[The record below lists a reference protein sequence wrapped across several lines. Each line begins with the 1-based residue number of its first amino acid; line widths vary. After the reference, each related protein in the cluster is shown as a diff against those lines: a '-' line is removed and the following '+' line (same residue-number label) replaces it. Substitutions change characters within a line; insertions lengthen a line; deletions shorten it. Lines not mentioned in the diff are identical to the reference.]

1 LLEEREGEIASA
13 ALAQALG
20 TETDRLLR
28 IEIVHALDELS
39 GDVARAA
46 IERAAAEDPDEYVR
60 AVAAAT

>member
-1 LLEEREGEIASA
+1 LLEEREGEIAAA

-20 TETDRLLR
+20 TEPDRLLR
-28 IEIVHALDELS
+28 IEIVHALA

-46 IERAAAEDPDEYVR
+46 IERAAAEDPDEHVR